1 LLQMCKDMDQDGT
14 GDLTYEEIVE
24 GFDKNEAFRDVLSE
38 MDIGEE
44 DLAVLWTIL
53 DSDKS
58 GNVSSEEFVS
68 HCYRMKLSDTQFML
82 AYIKYYITVIK
93 DKICDDMARMEK
105 AMLANEDKIASEQK
119 KMEAQMAKNEEELK
133 NQLEEEAAKM
143 NVEINNAQ
151 AEIEQVEGMTQ
162 QIGATSLKVLEEV
175 KGMAATVNSNKEA
188 LSAMTTTGTNAASTT
203 QVKGGLAAA
212 VTSADQILQLAQLQV
227 DGNSASEEA
236 ALNRSI
242 LEGLSQQQKDVI
254 ASINE
259 IKDRLSV
266 RLPDTGLVEPK
277 LSNDLPRPMGV
288 PNERWP
294 LSCCQSRQ
302 PVTTVVLPNQG
313 ESSNLPT

>member
-1 LLQMCKDMDQDGT
+1 
-14 GDLTYEEIVE
+14 
-24 GFDKNEAFRDVLSE
+24 
-38 MDIGEE
+38 
-44 DLAVLWTIL
+44 
-53 DSDKS
+53 
-58 GNVSSEEFVS
+58 
-68 HCYRMKLSDTQFML
+68 
-82 AYIKYYITVIK
+82 
-93 DKICDDMARMEK
+93 MEK

-119 KMEAQMAKNEEELK
+119 RMEAQMAKNEEELK

-288 PNERWP
+288 PNERW
-294 LSCCQSRQ
+294 
-302 PVTTVVLPNQG
+302 
-313 ESSNLPT
+313 